1 MKRKSQISGA
11 KICRYSTI
19 NHAISQ
25 ATFKIK
31 TNGDVYGQKQKK
43 LGSGLEFPLSKLANC

>member
-43 LGSGLEFPLSKLANC
+43 LGYTYL